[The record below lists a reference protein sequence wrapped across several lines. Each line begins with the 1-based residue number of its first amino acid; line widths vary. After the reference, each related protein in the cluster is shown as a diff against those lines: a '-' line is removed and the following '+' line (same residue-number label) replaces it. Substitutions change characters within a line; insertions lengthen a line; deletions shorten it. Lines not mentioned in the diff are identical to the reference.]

1 MFHVKHAPFLG
12 SIIRLC
18 FRTLIEG
25 EIRGTRRIM
34 RKNPYQTRFRR
45 EFYRIIGGGELKNR
59 QTPPS
64 FQRLGYRICGKVGY
78 TGNPGS
84 KNLDG

>member
-1 MFHVKHAPFLG
+1 MPHT
-12 SIIRLC
+12 
-18 FRTLIEG
+18 RTLIEG
-25 EIRGTRRIM
+25 EIRGTWRIM

-64 FQRLGYRICGKVGY
+64 FQRLGDRICGKTAVPATLVVNIVKVEG
-78 TGNPGS
+78 
-84 KNLDG
+84 